1 MAKQFFPITQV
12 PGALND
18 DASIV
23 QMAYDICCQ
32 LGKRHKAQN
41 LHFDIKPQTL
51 MVDEKGRYHLS
62 EPTGQLLP
70 QFAAPEV
77 VTGSAYYGY
86 SCDTYALGL
95 VMYWLLNNR
104 RPAFCPQP
112 PNPLMAEISQAALDR
127 RIAGEQLPPPANGS
141 EPLKALVLRAC
152 AADPIY
158 RFQTAEEMK
167 QALLNLGYPI
177 QKGGSK
183 KGLKIGI
190 ILGAVAAVGI
200 ALALILPGVV
210 GTSKPTPT
218 QPPEAPMSD
227 GTVAELATV
236 PVLPAQPLEF
246 TIGVSEED
254 IPWVEQMLERYLATT
269 GFDMTYEI
277 IPMSSSDAHTYAEA
291 GDLPDIYIYDSY
303 SATWLHEM
311 GALAPV
317 SGWNTQ
323 VQGVTPSEK
332 LDCISRGNDGH
343 HYGIPMS
350 GTTWFLYYNADI
362 FPNTNSILEMIN
374 YGHLAFPITNGWF
387 TGAFF
392 ADHGNAFYGVNGLD
406 RSRYDLSSVG
416 VSGMEC
422 LETLVG
428 HPNVYLLDGEGG
440 HWAILD
446 GRADAYVG
454 GIWDVDDAA
463 EAFEA
468 VGGTMAMCP
477 MPDMSADYPIG
488 LSPFANY
495 QLMGLNADRTGD
507 LMLMDVMYFLCSG
520 ESLELRYE
528 ITGEVPCYPE
538 LVTDSTIYGQAD
550 RVNAETLYTI
560 ACPQSGYMPEDYW
573 SFMQNLGYDFM
584 NDKVHPEDYEYY
596 ATMLEDIL
604 YG

>member
-1 MAKQFFPITQV
+1 
-12 PGALND
+12 
-18 DASIV
+18 
-23 QMAYDICCQ
+23 
-32 LGKRHKAQN
+32 
-41 LHFDIKPQTL
+41 
-51 MVDEKGRYHLS
+51 
-62 EPTGQLLP
+62 
-70 QFAAPEV
+70 
-77 VTGSAYYGY
+77 
-86 SCDTYALGL
+86 
-95 VMYWLLNNR
+95 
-104 RPAFCPQP
+104 
-112 PNPLMAEISQAALDR
+112 
-127 RIAGEQLPPPANGS
+127 
-141 EPLKALVLRAC
+141 
-152 AADPIY
+152 
-158 RFQTAEEMK
+158 
-167 QALLNLGYPI
+167 
-177 QKGGSK
+177 
-183 KGLKIGI
+183 
-190 ILGAVAAVGI
+190 VAAVGI
-200 ALALILPGVV
+200 ALALILSGDIGKSEATPTRPPESPMAGAVQEFPSDDAQPTVV
-210 GTSKPTPT
+210 PT
-218 QPPEAPMSD
+218 QPQAD
-227 GTVAELATV
+227 Y
-236 PVLPAQPLEF
+236 LEF
-246 TIGVSEED
+246 TIGVNELD
-254 IPWVEQMLERYLATT
+254 IPWAEQMLDRYSATT
-269 GFDMTYEI
+269 GIELNYTIYCVSPSELVTYT
-277 IPMSSSDAHTYAEA
+277 DA
-291 GDLPDIYIYDSY
+291 GDLPDLFIYDTDTSPR
-303 SATWLHEM
+303 LHDM
-311 GALAPV
+311 GMLAPIDDWTIRVEGVMASQKLYDV
-317 SGWNTQ
+317 SLGM
-323 VQGVTPSEK
+323 
-332 LDCISRGNDGH
+332 DGH
-343 HYGIPMS
+343 HYGITMS

-392 ADHGNAFYGVNGLD
+392 ADHGNAFYGGNGID
-406 RSRYDLSSVG
+406 RSRYDLSTTG
-416 VSGMEC
+416 VAGMEC

-477 MPDMSADYPIG
+477 MPDISAEYPIG

-528 ITGEVPCYPE
+528 ITGAVPCYPE

>member
-291 GDLPDIYIYDSY
+291 GDLPDIFIYDTY
-303 SATWLHEM
+303 SSPRLHEM
-311 GALAPV
+311 GELSPIDDWFFRV
-317 SGWNTQ
+317 E
-323 VQGVTPSEK
+323 GVTPSVK
-332 LDCISRGNDGH
+332 LDYVSQGLDGH

-350 GTTWFLYYNADI
+350 GSTWFLYYNADV
-362 FPNTNSILEMIN
+362 FSDHGSILEMLN
-374 YGHLAFPITNGWF
+374 QGHLAFPITNGWY

-392 ADHGNAFYGVNGLD
+392 ADHSYAFYGQNGLD
-406 RSRYDLSSVG
+406 RNRYD
-416 VSGMEC
+416 VSYTGIAGMQC
-422 LETLVG
+422 LQMLVE
-428 HPNVYLLDGEGG
+428 HPNFCLLDGEGG
-440 HWAILD
+440 HWAVLD

-454 GIWDVDDAA
+454 GVWDVNDAQ

-477 MPDMSADYPIG
+477 MPDISEDYPIG
-488 LSPFANY
+488 LSPFATY
-495 QLMGLNADRTGD
+495 QLMGLNADRAGD
-507 LMLMDVMYFLCSG
+507 EALMDVMYFLCGG
-520 ESLELRYE
+520 ESLLLRYE
-528 ITGEVPCYPE
+528 ISGTAPCYPE
-538 LVTDSTIYGQAD
+538 LVDSSTPQGWAD
-550 RVNAETLYTI
+550 ITNANTLYTI
-560 ACPQSGYMPEDYW
+560 ACPQSGYIPGEYW
-573 SFMQNLGYDFM
+573 DFMTNLGYDLM
-584 NDKVHPEDYEYY
+584 NGTITEEDHKDY
-596 ATMLEDIL
+596 AAMLEDIL